1 MALVPT
7 SLDYTDLD
15 FDSLRVRLFALV
27 RSVFPEWT
35 DEQVSN
41 FGNILVELFAHIG
54 DVLGFYLDKHA
65 AESRIVT
72 ATQRRSLIALCKL
85 IGFRVEGAG
94 AATADEV
101 FAIALPVAGDVI
113 IPAGTTLRTAEVAEP
128 VQFQLLSE
136 VTILAGAT
144 SAVGVVENS
153 ENAVEVFTATGLAD
167 QEVVLGSTP
176 YLDESAVVTA
186 ANGVYT
192 QVLDFLSSTSAD
204 RHFIVV
210 VDQND
215 KARIRFGNGTL
226 GAIPIGTITAAYKT
240 GGGEDGNVAANAIK
254 VIDGSWTDTLGNNV
268 TLTATNPVKAAGGSS
283 RMSNALVK
291 ARAPASVRAPVNS
304 IAREDFVINAK
315 RLGGVA
321 RALMLTSNE
330 DPSVQENTGKLHVIP
345 VGGGAPSGALK
356 DLVKNQVTVVY
367 PSPLTFVVDVV
378 DPVYKTVNVECTVHL
393 RAGFSG
399 PTVKAAITAALALWF
414 AISNEDGSENANVDF
429 GANYIEADGDVAPAL
444 PWSDIFNVIRDSA
457 GVRKVSALS
466 NGLLL
471 NGERADLVLD
481 PKEFPILGTVVIIDG
496 DLGEQL

>member
-41 FGNILVELFAHIG
+41 FGNLLVELYAHVG
-54 DVLGFYLDKHA
+54 DVISFYLDRHA

-85 IGFRVEGAG
+85 IGFNVEGAG
-94 AATADEV
+94 AATADET
-101 FAIALPVAGDVI
+101 FSISAAVAGDVTFPAGTI
-113 IPAGTTLRTAEVAEP
+113 VRTADVAAPVLFQLLAPVVIPAG
-128 VQFQLLSE
+128 Q
-136 VTILAGAT
+136 T
-144 SAVGVVENS
+144 SATGTVENS
-153 ENAVEVFTATGLAD
+153 ENAVDVFTSTGLAD
-167 QEVVLGSTP
+167 QEVVLSSTP
-176 YLDESAVVTA
+176 YLDDSAVVVA
-186 ANGVYT
+186 ADGTYT
-192 QVLDFLSSTSAD
+192 QVTDFLSSSSSD
-204 RHFIVV
+204 RHFVVV

-215 KARIRFGNGTL
+215 KARLRFGNGTL
-226 GAIPIGTITAAYKT
+226 GAIPVGTINVAYKT
-240 GGGEDGNVAANAIK
+240 GGGEAGNVAQGAIK
-254 VIDGSWTDTLGNNV
+254 VIEGSWTDAFGTAVSVSV
-268 TLTATNPVKAAGGSS
+268 TNAAKASGGSN
-283 RMSNALVK
+283 RMSNATIK

-330 DPSVQENTGKLHVIP
+330 DPAVPENTGKLHVIP
-345 VGGGAPSGALK
+345 VGGGSPSTALK
-356 DLVKNQVTVVY
+356 AAVKTQVTVTY

-378 DPVYKTVNVECTVHL
+378 DPVYKTVNVEARIHL

-399 PTVKAAITAALALWF
+399 ATVKAAIQSALALWF
-414 AISNEDGSENANVDF
+414 AITNDDGSENTNVDF
-429 GANYIEADGDVAPAL
+429 GANYLDADGEVEAAI
-444 PWSDIFNVIRDSA
+444 PWSDIFNVIRDVA

-481 PKEFPILGTVVIIDG
+481 PKEFPVLGTVTLIDADTG
-496 DLGEQL
+496 TQL